1 LGKRSREKMTGLSL
15 KQRIRDAEEK
25 RKRKKEQ
32 ERKVAAMVLKELL
45 ELTVPAIVLKS
56 ENTPDDVTFLE

>member
-1 LGKRSREKMTGLSL
+1 MTGLSL